1 MKSNGFTMIEIVV
14 ILAIITALSVVVLFS
29 FTGFNEGAA
38 INRSVRELSLTLRR
52 AQNMSL
58 SVTQIT
64 IGIPAIPRIPPA
76 VGIMLVKN
84 QSSYFLFADLEPR
97 DNKYTDSSE
106 KIGNDEIMER
116 NIKISSITDDKGTE
130 YNSINIIFVAP
141 EAVVLLS
148 NDIGTDLTKAI
159 PPINT
164 INIKLATPSGQLNK
178 TISVRTSGQINIK

>member
-1 MKSNGFTMIEIVV
+1 MIEIVV
-14 ILAIITALSVVVLFS
+14 MLAIITALSVIVLFN

-38 INRSVRELSLTLRR
+38 LNRSIRELALALRR

-64 IGIPAIPRIPPA
+64 IGIPPIPRIPPA
-76 VGIMLVKN
+76 VGILLVKN

-97 DNKYTDSSE
+97 DNKYTDNSE

-116 NIKISSITDDKGTE
+116 NIKISSMTDDNGTE
-130 YNSINIIFVAP
+130 YNNIHIIFVAP
-141 EAVVLLS
+141 EAVVILS
-148 NDIGTDLTKAI
+148 DNNGIDLTKAV

-164 INIKLATPSGQLNK
+164 INIKLTTPSGKLNK
-178 TISVRTSGQINIK
+178 TINVRTSGQINIK